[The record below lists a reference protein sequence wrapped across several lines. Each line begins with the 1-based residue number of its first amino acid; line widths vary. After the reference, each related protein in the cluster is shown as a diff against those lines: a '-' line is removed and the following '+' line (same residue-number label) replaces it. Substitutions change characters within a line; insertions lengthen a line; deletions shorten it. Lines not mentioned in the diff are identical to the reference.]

1 MDIFNLLFANNLIL
15 ALAKVFFLAT
25 DLMFFLFLIVVFRQV
40 TLMQALVNVTNDSF
54 ILKSFIIALIIGS
67 VSLFLTALVIL

>member
-1 MDIFNLLFANNLIL
+1 MTIFNLLFSNNLIL
-15 ALAKVFFLAT
+15 VLTKVFFLAT
-25 DLMFFLFLIVVFRQV
+25 DLMFILFLIVVFRQV

-54 ILKSFIIALIIGS
+54 ILKSIIIALIIGS

>member
-54 ILKSFIIALIIGS
+54 ILKSIIIALIIGS

>member
-15 ALAKVFFLAT
+15 VLTKVFFLAT
-25 DLMFFLFLIVVFRQV
+25 DLMFILFLIVVLRQV

-54 ILKSFIIALIIGS
+54 VLKSIIIALIIGS

>member
-1 MDIFNLLFANNLIL
+1 MTIFNLLFANNLIL
-15 ALAKVFFLAT
+15 VLTKVFFLAT

-40 TLMQALVNVTNDSF
+40 TLMQALVNITNDSF
-54 ILKSFIIALIIGS
+54 VLKSIIIALIIGS

>member
-1 MDIFNLLFANNLIL
+1 MNVFNLLFSENIIL

-25 DLMFFLFLIVVFRQV
+25 DLMFILFLIVVYRQV
-40 TLMQALVNVTNDSF
+40 TLMQALVNDTNDSF
-54 ILKSFIIALIIGS
+54 VLKSIIVILIIGA

>member
-15 ALAKVFFLAT
+15 ALTKVFFLAT
-25 DLMFFLFLIVVFRQV
+25 DLMFILFLIVVFRQV
-40 TLMQALVNVTNDSF
+40 TLMQSLVKDTTDSF
-54 ILKSFIIALIIGS
+54 LLKSIIIALIIGS

>member
-15 ALAKVFFLAT
+15 ALTKVFFLAT
-25 DLMFFLFLIVVFRQV
+25 DLMFILFLIVVFRQV
-40 TLMQALVNVTNDSF
+40 TLMQALVKDTTDSF
-54 ILKSFIIALIIGS
+54 LLKSIIIALIIGS

>member
-1 MDIFNLLFANNLIL
+1 MTIFNLLFANNLIL
-15 ALAKVFFLAT
+15 VLTKVFFLAT
-25 DLMFFLFLIVVFRQV
+25 DLMFILFLIVVFRQV

-54 ILKSFIIALIIGS
+54 ILKSIIIALIIGS

>member
-15 ALAKVFFLAT
+15 MLTKVFFLAT

-54 ILKSFIIALIIGS
+54 ILKSIIIALIVGS